1 LDRAPALARSL
12 AVASLFGLLSAPPLI
27 QRLTGGDT
35 WPYVITTIV
44 VALVV
49 AAVAFA
55 PWEATA
61 AAARETAAAPL
72 GTTVSASVICAAVV
86 VVICR
91 RWLQQIF
98 TIPID
103 AFASD
108 MLVVIREG
116 LRRALTGHNPYTIYH
131 VPWDAPLPYGPLMW
145 GPYMLPLLLRADLR
159 FLTVAGQL
167 FVPAVCAIAAV
178 RAITQRR
185 LAFAA
190 SAIVLLLAVGFS
202 PDLWRFTATAHTP
215 VYWPLLPLFA
225 WFVAE
230 RRWHAAAV
238 ALGLLVVAR
247 STMVA
252 MVPIFLMATWQ
263 DDRRAFTGTFVRVV
277 LASCLPLLPFA
288 VWDWQALKYAMYG
301 SYEVV
306 IKTVVWPDPT
316 VPHTIG
322 LTGVLL
328 SHRLQAWVEPVQVL
342 VMIAMY
348 AGSWFA
354 LRRRA
359 APLAVMS
366 AGLIAFSMTTL
377 WPVYYLY
384 FDPFLLLTAA
394 LVVQARPAVRRSTP
408 AIVGIWSAAVASVAI
423 VVVVTGAAM
432 LWFMRPEPALVD
444 RDAPP
449 MASIRVLRR
458 SAGSGSMVDVWMQSA
473 AKPVAATLNDEPVS
487 WTAAENRIFVAAP
500 ASLWECGLN
509 KLDLRFELPT
519 PMVRVDVHNL
529 TP

>member
-1 LDRAPALARSL
+1 M
-12 AVASLFGLLSAPPLI
+12 
-27 QRLTGGDT
+27 
-35 WPYVITTIV
+35 TTIV
-44 VALVV
+44 VAVVV
-49 AAVAFA
+49 AAVAFV
-55 PWEATA
+55 PWEAA
-61 AAARETAAAPL
+61 AEAARETTMAPL
-72 GTTVSASVICAAVV
+72 GVTVTAAVLCAAVV

-116 LRRALTGHNPYTIYH
+116 LRRALSGHNPYTIYH

-167 FVPAVCAIAAV
+167 FVPAACAVAAV
-178 RAITQRR
+178 RAITRQR

-190 SAIVLLLAVGFS
+190 SAIVLLLAVGSS

-215 VYWPLLPLFA
+215 VYWPLLALFA
-225 WFVAE
+225 WLVVE
-230 RRWHAAAV
+230 QRWHAAAV

-252 MVPIFLMATWQ
+252 MVPIFLMAAWQ
-263 DDRRAFTGTFVRVV
+263 DDRRAFTGTLVRVV

-328 SHRLQAWVEPVQVL
+328 SHGLQRWVEPVHVL
-342 VMIAMY
+342 VMIAVY

-354 LRRRA
+354 LRKRC

-366 AGLIAFSMTTL
+366 AGLVAFSMTTL

-394 LVVQARPAVRRSTP
+394 VVVQARPALRRSTL
-408 AIVGIWSAAVASVAI
+408 ATLGTWSAAVVSVAI
-423 VVVVTGAAM
+423 VVVVTAAAM
-432 LWFMRPEPALVD
+432 LWLMKPEPALVN

-458 SAGSGSMVDVWMQSA
+458 SVQSGSMVEVWLQHA
-473 AKPVAATLNDEPVS
+473 VQPVAATLNDEPVS
-487 WTAAENRIFVAAP
+487 WSAAENRVFVAAP
-500 ASLWECGLN
+500 ASLWQRGLN